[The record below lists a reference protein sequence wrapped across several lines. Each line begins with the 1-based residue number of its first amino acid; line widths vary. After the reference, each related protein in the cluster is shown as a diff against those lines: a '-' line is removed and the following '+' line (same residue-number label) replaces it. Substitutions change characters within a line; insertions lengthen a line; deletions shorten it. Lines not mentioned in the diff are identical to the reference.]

1 MCVGGEGQGV
11 EHQGCIRAALD
22 RLRPPGPNS
31 ARADP
36 GSRMTAGPGQIRV
49 SIRVQWQ
56 GPGAQSRLPLGAGHS
71 PGRSGPEMEA
81 GKAADEGVWLEARS
95 VFRAMCIS
103 SCLGAEHVCSTKRLG

>member
-1 MCVGGEGQGV
+1 M

-22 RLRPPGPNS
+22 RLRPPGPDS

-36 GSRMTAGPGQIRV
+36 GSRMTAGLGQIRV
-49 SIRVQWQ
+49 NIRVQRQ

-81 GKAADEGVWLEARS
+81 EKGR
-95 VFRAMCIS
+95 
-103 SCLGAEHVCSTKRLG
+103 KRGSG

>member
-1 MCVGGEGQGV
+1 M

-22 RLRPPGPNS
+22 RLGPPGPDS

-36 GSRMTAGPGQIRV
+36 GSRMTAGLGQIRV
-49 SIRVQWQ
+49 IIRVQWQ

-81 GKAADEGVWLEARS
+81 GKGAEEGVRLEARS
-95 VFRAMCIS
+95 VFRAICIS
-103 SCLGAEHVCSTKRLG
+103 ARLGAKHVCSTKRLG